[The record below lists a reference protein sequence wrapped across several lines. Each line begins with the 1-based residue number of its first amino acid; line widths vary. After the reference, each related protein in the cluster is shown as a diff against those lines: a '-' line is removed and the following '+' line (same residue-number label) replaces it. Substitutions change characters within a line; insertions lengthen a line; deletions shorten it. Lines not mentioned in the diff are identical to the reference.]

1 MGLVDASGFRPTPI
15 FRESRRRA
23 LTRLKIVIA
32 GEGSQEVLIRDFSAR
47 GFSAAARAHP
57 PQVDQIV
64 TALLPDGR
72 ALWGIVRWVERNV
85 FGVEFDVNA
94 PPEDFAGEAGDAPG
108 TDLALRPKS

>member
-1 MGLVDASGFRPTPI
+1 M
-15 FRESRRRA
+15 
-23 LTRLKIVIA
+23 
-32 GEGSQEVLIRDFSAR
+32 IRDFSAR

-94 PPEDFAGEAGDAPG
+94 PPEDFAPDATDTAG
-108 TDLALRPKS
+108 TDIALRPKA

>member
-23 LTRLKIVIA
+23 LSRLKIVVA
-32 GEGSQEVLIRDFSAR
+32 GQGSQEVLIRDFSAR

-94 PPEDFAGEAGDAPG
+94 PPEDFAEDPADPG
-108 TDLALRPKS
+108 ATDIVLRPRG